1 MVTRGNI
8 MLFAT
13 AFTTLVGWSLQT
25 KVFALETHRPD
36 PPKDTLLALPPPP
49 LCPMPLGK

>member
-8 MLFAT
+8 MFAT

-25 KVFALETHRPD
+25 KVFVLETHRQD
-36 PPKDTLLALPPPP
+36 PPKDTFLALPLPP
-49 LCPMPLGK
+49 LCPLPLGK